1 MFRRGKDPFNLSIF
15 GTDGKQTTHSAVRAG
30 SGGLHQFP
38 GFGLVIKTVAGDG
51 THWAGIQ
58 ALSAEFALNR
68 TMEIRID
75 DGLDTPA
82 REGKFSHAL
91 DLIAY
96 SHTAAAEDA
105 FVCVPLE
112 KRGVV
117 HRKGDRVPG
126 ILRIIDPIFIDQAL
140 KVTVSLFFATGAGHR
155 MVEENKLELSF
166 PGFGD
171 FKRMGDNLHS
181 IFGGGEAGR
190 QKLSFPFLL
199 NHTEPAGPKGDEPPV
214 VTQGWDSDT
223 SGLGGLKDGFPLF
236 DLYQNTING
245 QFYCSIAHSRYLVK
259 ISNVKAQ
266 SSNKIQMS
274 KCQNVF
280 F

>member
-1 MFRRGKDPFNLSIF
+1 
-15 GTDGKQTTHSAVRAG
+15 
-30 SGGLHQFP
+30 
-38 GFGLVIKTVAGDG
+38 
-51 THWAGIQ
+51 
-58 ALSAEFALNR
+58 
-68 TMEIRID
+68 MEIRID

-171 FKRMGDNLHS
+171 FKRMGDDLHP
-181 IFGGGEAGR
+181 IFSGGETGW
-190 QKLSFPFLL
+190 QKLGLSLLL
-199 NHTEPAGPKGDEPPV
+199 NHTEPASPKGDEPPV

-223 SGLGGLKDGFPLF
+223 SRLGGLQDGPALLHLHVHTVNRQSY
-236 DLYQNTING
+236 DLVCHN
-245 QFYCSIAHSRYLVK
+245 L
-259 ISNVKAQ
+259 
-266 SSNKIQMS
+266 NK
-274 KCQNVF
+274 
-280 F
+280 

>member
-1 MFRRGKDPFNLSIF
+1 MLRRGKDPFNLSLS
-15 GTDGKQTTHSAVRAG
+15 GTDGEQAPHSAVRAG

-91 DLIAY
+91 DFIAD
-96 SHTAAAEDA
+96 SHTAAAEDT

-112 KRGVV
+112 KRGVI
-117 HRKGDRVPG
+117 HRKGDQVPG
-126 ILRIIDPIFIDQAL
+126 ILRIVDPIFIDQAL
-140 KVTVSLFFATGAGHR
+140 KVTLSLFFATGAGHR

-166 PGFGD
+166 PGLGD
-171 FKRMGDNLHS
+171 FGRMGDNLHS
-181 IFGGGEAGR
+181 FFSRSETGR
-190 QKLSFPFLL
+190 QKIGLTLL
-199 NHTEPAGPKGDEPPV
+199 LDHTEPAGPKGDEPPV
-214 VTQGWDSDT
+214 VTQGWDPD
-223 SGLGGLKDGFPLF
+223 SGRLGSLE
-236 DLYQNTING
+236 NG
-245 QFYCSIAHSRYLVK
+245 PASLHLNVHAVNRQVNRLSFHHS
-259 ISNVKAQ
+259 NQ
-266 SSNKIQMS
+266 P
-274 KCQNVF
+274 
-280 F
+280 